1 MTKDKISGNWKQ
13 LVGQIKKSWGKLTDQ
28 DLEKA
33 KGNMDILVGVIQE
46 KYDETKDAIELK
58 VNKMLDRL

>member
-33 KGNMDILVGVIQE
+33 KGNMDILVGLIQE
-46 KYDETKDAIELK
+46 KYGETKDTIEIK